1 MCYFGLP
8 PAAPPFE
15 SILIFFCD
23 RIKLS
28 GYKERAS
35 KRNVGGFK
43 MTIHLRLM
51 PKRIRLA
58 GIFLILFFS
67 LAISTP
73 LQAQPDEA
81 TVPSKSCLWEVQ
93 TASTRVFLLGSLHVL
108 KSSAYPLAAA
118 IERAYAAS
126 QRLVFET
133 NLGAMMEPAILA
145 KMMELGVY
153 PEGRDLFQNI
163 SETTRKNLEKKLQD
177 LGLPPANFS
186 RFKPWFIA
194 VTLTTLELQRMGFDP
209 QYGIDLHF
217 YTKATADEKELV
229 YLESVDYQLN
239 LLAKMNVMDQ
249 NSFLVQT
256 LKDLEISAQLAD
268 DMMAAWQNGQA
279 QDLHD
284 LLFKSFEDHPGIED
298 RLLTR
303 RNKEWLP
310 QIEKML
316 KTPKTTLVI
325 VGAGHL
331 IGPDGL
337 VELLK
342 QKGYKVKQ
350 K

>member
-1 MCYFGLP
+1 
-8 PAAPPFE
+8 
-15 SILIFFCD
+15 
-23 RIKLS
+23 
-28 GYKERAS
+28 
-35 KRNVGGFK
+35 
-43 MTIHLRLM
+43 MTIYLRLM
-51 PKRIRLA
+51 QKRIRPA
-58 GIFLILFFS
+58 SFLGVLFFA
-67 LAISTP
+67 LVFAAP
-73 LQAQPDEA
+73 LQAQQNEA
-81 TVPSKSCLWEVQ
+81 TAPSKSCLWEVK
-93 TASTRVFLLGSLHVL
+93 TASSRVFLLGSLHVL
-108 KSSAYPLAAA
+108 KSSAYPLATA
-118 IERAYAAS
+118 IQRAYAAS

-133 NLGAMMEPAILA
+133 NLGAMMEPAVLA

-163 SETTRKNLEKKLQD
+163 SGTTRNNLEKKLQD
-177 LGLPPANFS
+177 LGLPPSNFS

-194 VTLTTLELQRMGFDP
+194 VTLTTLELQRLGFDP

-217 YTKATADEKELV
+217 YTKATTDEKELI

-239 LLAKMNVMDQ
+239 LLAKMNAMDQ

-256 LKDLEISAQLAD
+256 LKDLEVSAQLAD

-279 QDLHD
+279 EDLHD

-310 QIEKML
+310 QIERML
-316 KTPKTTLVI
+316 KTPKTTMVI

-331 IGPDGL
+331 IGPGGL

-342 QKGYKVKQ
+342 QKGYQVKQ
-350 K
+350 R

>member
-1 MCYFGLP
+1 
-8 PAAPPFE
+8 
-15 SILIFFCD
+15 
-23 RIKLS
+23 
-28 GYKERAS
+28 
-35 KRNVGGFK
+35 
-43 MTIHLRLM
+43 MTIDLRLM
-51 PKRIRLA
+51 QKRIRLA
-58 GIFLILFFS
+58 SFLVFTFFA
-67 LAISTP
+67 LVIAAP
-73 LQAQPDEA
+73 LQAQQNGE

-93 TASTRVFLLGSLHVL
+93 TASSRVFLLGSLHVL
-108 KSSAYPLAAA
+108 KRSAYPLAAA
-118 IERAYAAS
+118 IDRAYAAS

-133 NLGAMMEPAILA
+133 NLGAMMEPAVLA
-145 KMMELGVY
+145 KMMELGLY

-163 SETTRKNLEKKLQD
+163 SATTRNDLEKKLQD

-194 VTLTTLELQRMGFDP
+194 VTLTTLELQRLGFDP
-209 QYGIDLHF
+209 RYGLDLHF

-239 LLAKMNVMDQ
+239 LLAKMNALDQ

-256 LKDLEISAQLAD
+256 LKDLEISTQLAG
-268 DMMAAWQNGQA
+268 DMMTAWQNGQA
-279 QDLHD
+279 QDLYD

-337 VELLK
+337 VEILK
-342 QKGYKVKQ
+342 QKGYRVKQ
-350 K
+350 R